1 MAIRI
6 ATASPTVTRS
16 TFLSAIMESLTC
28 KDVTSADQCTQYYV
42 FLRCQPPPLSE
53 CYFANCVWS
62 QGACD
67 MEGTCQGGEARL
79 TLRPTPPAPTHA
91 PTHAPTAPSATP
103 TPAPTPNPTAA
114 PTPAPTQYCDHAGVF
129 CDNAE
134 KWTSDPSSNK
144 SYGDQ
149 AAAWAGGIGFCDAD
163 PACKGV
169 ANSPEWK
176 GGKQVQYC
184 MGEDLGLGSNA
195 AWTVKEKTN
204 LPSGSQC
211 PTAAPS
217 ANPTP
222 APTPAPAPA
231 PTRAP
236 TIAPTP
242 APTLAPTPT
251 PTPAPTTPAPTPAPT
266 PIGPFTGANACTE
279 WLAAKQAEREEGG
292 PATAPLCEANP
303 PGANTPPGEVASAC
317 YGCDAR
323 KKLCC
328 DWQHMEWDAWGVQ
341 HGKSLAR
348 GSVNDGTMAAARG
361 AVARAR
367 GAARAARVAGGAGGE
382 RRREERRRASTCST
396 RPQLCVRLDQLVVS
410 RAAIIDWE
418 FRHCGV
424 CTPININGHTH
435 TGRHAHTGHASGV
448 MLTRHAR
455 SAGHLPVL

>member
-1 MAIRI
+1 M
-6 ATASPTVTRS
+6 PN
-16 TFLSAIMESLTC
+16 LTC
-28 KDVTSADQCTQYYV
+28 KDVTSADDCAKYYV
-42 FLRCQPPPLSE
+42 FLQCQPPPLSE

-67 MEGTCQGGEARL
+67 MEGTCQGGEAPA
-79 TLRPTPPAPTHA
+79 PTPPAPTHA

-114 PTPAPTQYCDHAGVF
+114 PTPAPTQYCDHAGVI
-129 CDNAE
+129 CANAE
-134 KWTSDPSSNK
+134 KWTSDPSSDK

-169 ANSPEWK
+169 ANSLEWK

-279 WLAAKQAEREEGG
+279 WLAAKRAESIGG

-323 KKLCC
+323 KNLCC

-348 GSVNDGTMAAARG
+348 GSVNDGTMGSCANHCRRTDAGLCAKDNPANAPYGSQCTKETQWHGYTSCMYIWCDNDEPKSTGFCSNPPCNHPEGCQVYPCWIDRG
-361 AVARAR
+361 GNRCFNDDGTPNTVAIAP
-367 GAARAARVAGGAGGE
+367 
-382 RRREERRRASTCST
+382 C
-396 RPQLCVRLDQLVVS
+396 
-410 RAAIIDWE
+410 
-418 FRHCGV
+418 
-424 CTPININGHTH
+424 
-435 TGRHAHTGHASGV
+435 
-448 MLTRHAR
+448 
-455 SAGHLPVL
+455 